1 MQAQTHF
8 ENNSHDNFAFLK
20 EGLEEL
26 YNQATFAERY
36 YFTDR
41 QSSMAK
47 IRLFVELACHELG
60 KHFKL
65 RPPVHGDL
73 SNKIKILQ
81 ASGLIDEWVLDEMNT
96 LRHDGNRSVH
106 MTEVNGSYVA
116 TLKVSRSRMKQH
128 MSSLYAI
135 AHYLDEI
142 ILGNNAQCFN
152 SWKEPTSCELSSVVT
167 DALKGS
173 REASYSLANK
183 FYTELLEMSEQA
195 GESRWWQ
202 KEQYL
207 DKQADLSYWLE
218 KTHRQ
223 GHPQS
228 WLLFAK
234 CYANK
239 LLQEEATRNAKTCFK
254 LALKV
259 DEEGEVAF
267 EFGSYLLKHEE
278 TKLGEDY
285 IRQAAAQGYHQALS
299 FELDIAFRSGS
310 DKEYWVERAIEYRLP
325 EAFTADAFLKLEMY
339 ESEPTEDSLKVFR
352 SALVAAQSRR
362 APGIFLLKSYIDLT
376 VYAEQKRDKTL
387 QSQVIQTMV
396 DNYECVPAYLDVE
409 LRLFNQISQDDK
421 HYDLMI
427 EIYHQAIQQSSD
439 ELEEANVKY
448 TVVKQALSKAGEKF
462 KMRDGVKTPKPIPTL
477 LQEAA
482 DAGHSEAR
490 AYVNSAEGK
499 AVLKSIGFTNQGK
512 MQKNAAEKV
521 KNKRKRKLAKKAK
534 RK

>member
-1 MQAQTHF
+1 MKVQKHF
-8 ENNSHDNFAFLK
+8 ENDRHDNFAFLK

-26 YNQATFAERY
+26 YNQATLAERY

-73 SNKIKILQ
+73 ANKIKMLQ
-81 ASGLIDEWVLDEMNT
+81 ASGLVDEWVLDEMNT

-128 MSSLYAI
+128 MSSLYSI
-135 AHYLDEI
+135 AQYLGET
-142 ILGNNAQCFN
+142 ILGNKSQCSY
-152 SWKEPTSCELSSVVT
+152 SWQEPTSCELSSVVT
-167 DALKGS
+167 EALKGS
-173 REASYSLANK
+173 TEASYYLANK
-183 FYTELLEMSEQA
+183 FYTELLEMSEQT
-195 GESRWWQ
+195 GKSRWWQ
-202 KEQYL
+202 KEQYN

-218 KTHRQ
+218 KAHRQ

-239 LLQEEATRNAKTCFK
+239 LLQEDVTRNTKSSFK
-254 LALKV
+254 QALKT
-259 DEEGEVAF
+259 DEDGEVAF

-278 TKLGEDY
+278 TKLGEEY
-285 IRQAAAQGYHQALS
+285 IRQSAMLGYHEALS
-299 FELDIAFRSGS
+299 FELDMAFQTGT
-310 DKEYWVERAIEYRLP
+310 DNAQWVERAIEYSLP
-325 EAFTADAFLKLEMY
+325 EAFTADAFLKLEVY
-339 ESEPTEDSLKVFR
+339 EAEKTDESLKSLR
-352 SALVAAQSRR
+352 SALVAGQSRR
-362 APGIFLLKSYIDLT
+362 APGIALFKSYIDLT
-376 VYAEQKRDKTL
+376 VYAEHEGCNVV
-387 QSQVIQTMV
+387 QSDAIQSMA
-396 DNYECVPAYLDVE
+396 DNYECVPNYLDIE
-409 LRLFNQISQDDK
+409 LRLFNQLSQEDK

-427 EIYHQAIQQSSD
+427 ELYHQAVKQANN

-448 TVVKQALSKAGEKF
+448 TVVKHALKQAAEKF
-462 KMRDGVKTPKPIPTL
+462 KVREGVKTPKPIPTL
-477 LQEAA
+477 LKEAA

-490 AYVNSAEGK
+490 TYVNSTEGK
-499 AVLKSIGFTNQGK
+499 AVLKRIGFTNQGK
-512 MQKNAAEKV
+512 MQKNAAEKQ
-521 KNKRKRKLAKKAK
+521 KNKRKRKLAKKAQ

>member
-8 ENNSHDNFAFLK
+8 ENENKDNFAFLK
-20 EGLEEL
+20 DGLGEL
-26 YNQATFAERY
+26 YKQAVLAERY
-36 YFTDR
+36 YFTDP

-73 SNKIKILQ
+73 SNKIKMLQ
-81 ASGLIDEWVLDEMNT
+81 ASNCIEEWVIGEMNA

-106 MTEVNGSYVA
+106 MTEVNGAYIA
-116 TLKVSRSRMKQH
+116 EMKVSRTRMKQH
-128 MSSLYAI
+128 MSSVFEI
-135 AHYLDEI
+135 AKYVGQT
-142 ILGNNAQCFN
+142 ILGNSQKNYDAWQ
-152 SWKEPTSCELSSVVT
+152 EPTPCKLSSFVT
-167 DALKGS
+167 DALNGS
-173 REASYSLANK
+173 KEASYYLASK
-183 FYTELLEMSEQA
+183 FYSELLEMSKQA
-195 GESRWWQ
+195 GKSRWWH

-218 KTHRQ
+218 KAHRQ
-223 GHPQS
+223 DHSQS

-278 TKLGEDY
+278 TKLGEEY
-285 IRQAAAQGYHQALS
+285 IRQAAEQGYHQALS
-299 FELDIAFRSGS
+299 FELDVAFRSGG
-310 DKEYWVERAIEYRLP
+310 DKESWVERGIEYRLP
-325 EAFTADAFLKLEMY
+325 EAFTADAFLKLEAY
-339 ESEPTEDSLKVFR
+339 EFEPTEESLKALR

-362 APGIFLLKSYIDLT
+362 APGIALLKSYVDLT
-376 VYAEQKRDKTL
+376 VYAEQQRDKAAQN
-387 QSQVIQTMV
+387 QSIQIMV
-396 DNYECVPAYLDVE
+396 DSYESVPDYLDVE
-409 LRLFNQISQDDK
+409 LRLFNQITQNDK

-427 EIYHQAIQQSSD
+427 EIYHQAILQAND

-448 TVVKQALSKAGEKF
+448 TVVKHALIKAGEKF